1 MSGRRFRGPGQR
13 ERRLAGPLAVLAGA
27 LSAVLALLAS
37 SASAAAC
44 AVGPQ
49 VQTVSYTGS
58 EQCYTVPAGVTE
70 VSVLAVGARGGD
82 GGVWRGVPS
91 PAPAGGAG
99 ADGAQLA
106 ADLAVTPG
114 EVLYVEVGG
123 VGAQGFAASSFNFGT
138 SAFNGGGPG
147 GGQTAM
153 GGGDSGGGGGG
164 ASDVRTVSCGIA
176 CPGDA
181 ASLASRLLVAAGGG
195 GGGGAGSSTSG
206 GGFGS
211 AGGSGGAA
219 TAVDAAGAPGGPV
232 AGGFPGDGGGGASA
246 AAGGAAGGAGFGC
259 GGAIDATS
267 GGSGDGGGGGLASNA
282 GGGGG
287 GGLYGGGGGGVGCG
301 LPVAGA
307 GGGGGGSSYG
317 PAGTTVTQDTTGA
330 PSVTITPLFAPTAVI
345 GSPAAGGLYAVGQTV
360 ATTFSCSE
368 GMNGPGISSCTDSG
382 GASGASGQL
391 DTSSPGPHTYT
402 VTATSVD
409 GQTATASISYTVAG
423 PPRAPISRGC
433 RGGDRSDQ
441 HAGCRRHRIDDPG
454 AQSDA

>member
-1 MSGRRFRGPGQR
+1 
-13 ERRLAGPLAVLAGA
+13 VL
-27 LSAVLALLAS
+27 
-37 SASAAAC
+37 
-44 AVGPQ
+44 P
-49 VQTVSYTGS
+49 
-58 EQCYTVPAGVTE
+58 VPAGVTE

-91 PAPAGGAG
+91 PAPVGGTG

-106 ADLAVTPG
+106 AELAVTPG
-114 EVLYVEVGG
+114 ELLYVEVGG

-138 SAFNGGGPG
+138 SAFNGGGPV
-147 GGQTAM
+147 A
-153 GGGDSGGGGGG
+153 
-164 ASDVRTVSCGIA
+164 VRPRWA
-176 CPGDA
+176 
-181 ASLASRLLVAAGGG
+181 
-195 GGGGAGSSTSG
+195 
-206 GGFGS
+206 
-211 AGGSGGAA
+211 AA
-219 TAVDAAGAPGGPV
+219 TAAAAAAARRMCAPCRARSRVRVMPRRWPRGCSSPQVAAAVGAR
-232 AGGFPGDGGGGASA
+232 AAARA
-246 AAGGAAGGAGFGC
+246 AAGLVPPAALVALPPRSMQRGRPADRWRGAFRVTVAEAPRRPPEARAGGAGFGC

-267 GGSGDGGGGGLASNA
+267 GGSGAGGGGGLANNA

-317 PAGTTVTQDTTGA
+317 PAGTTVTQDTAGV

-368 GMNGPGISSCTDSG
+368 GMNGPGIGSCTDSG

-402 VTATSVD
+402 VTAASVD

-423 PPRAPISRGC
+423 PPRAPISRRC

-454 AQSDA
+454 AHSDA

>member
-1 MSGRRFRGPGQR
+1 MSDHRFRGPGERQ
-13 ERRLAGPLAVLAGA
+13 RRLAGPLAVLAGMFSA
-27 LSAVLALLAS
+27 LLALIAS

-44 AVGPQ
+44 VVGPQ
-49 VQTVSYTGS
+49 VQTLSYTGA

-99 ADGAQLA
+99 ADGAQAA

-123 VGAQGFAASSFNFGT
+123 VGAQGFASSSFNFGT

-147 GGQTAM
+147 GDQTAM

-164 ASDVRTVSCGIA
+164 ASDVRTVSCGTA
-176 CPGDA
+176 CPADA
-181 ASLASRLLVAAGGG
+181 ASLASRLLVAGGGG

-211 AGGSGGAA
+211 AGGAGGAA
-219 TAVDAAGAPGGPV
+219 TAAGAAGAPGGSV
-232 AGGFPGDGGGGASA
+232 AGGSPGDGGGGGAA
-246 AAGGAAGGAGFGC
+246 AAGGAAGGPGAGC
-259 GGAIDATS
+259 GGAIDATG
-267 GGSGDGGGGGLASNA
+267 GGSGAGGGGGLASNA

-287 GGLYGGGGGGVGCG
+287 GGFFGGGGGGVGCG

-307 GGGGGGSSYG
+307 GGGGGGSSSG
-317 PAGTTVTQDTTGA
+317 PAGTTVTPDTTGV
-330 PSVTITPLFAPTAVI
+330 PSVTITPLFAPTAAI
-345 GSPAAGGLYAVGQTV
+345 ASPAAGGVYAVGQTV

-382 GASGASGQL
+382 GASGASGAL

-402 VTATSVD
+402 VTAASID

-423 PPRAPISRGC
+423 PPQERISRRC
-433 RGGDRSDQ
+433 RERDRSDE
-441 HAGCRRHRIDDPG
+441 HAGCRWHRLDDPG
-454 AQSDA
+454 ADSDA